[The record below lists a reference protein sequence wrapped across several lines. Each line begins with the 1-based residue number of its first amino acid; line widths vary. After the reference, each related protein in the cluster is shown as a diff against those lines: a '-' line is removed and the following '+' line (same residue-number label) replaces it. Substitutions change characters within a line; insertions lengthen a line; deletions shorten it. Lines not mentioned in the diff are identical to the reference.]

1 MQTDKIMVYSN
12 GTGMEAALKE
22 TERFAKYQELDRKS
36 AMRLRLLAEE
46 TLGMVKAI
54 TGAFNAKFW
63 LEKEGGECR
72 IHLEA
77 DTYMDDEKERELIA
91 ISTSGKNEANKGFMG
106 MIKNLFLSAYKGL
119 DEANRTHLDFGGSTV
134 MFGTLGMREVDA
146 LSNMNFEWSYLQYK
160 EGLEENKAENE
171 AAGEAWDE
179 LEKSIVG
186 NIADDV
192 RVSVRGDVVELV
204 ITKTF

>member
-12 GTGMEAALKE
+12 GTGMDAALKE
-22 TERFAKYQELDRKS
+22 AERFAGYQDLDHKS
-36 AMRLRLLAEE
+36 TLRLRLLAEE

-63 LEKEGGECR
+63 LEKEGDECR

-77 DTYMDDEKERELIA
+77 DTYMDDEKKQELI
-91 ISTSGKNEANKGFMG
+91 SVSSSGKNEANKGFMG

-119 DEANRTHLDFGGSTV
+119 SEANESQLDFGGSTV

-146 LSNMNFEWSYLQYK
+146 MSNLNFEWSYMQYR
-160 EGLEENKAENE
+160 EGLEESRQGDSAAE
-171 AAGEAWDE
+171 EAWDE
-179 LEKSIVG
+179 LEKSIVA

-192 RVSVRGDVVELV
+192 RVSVKGDIVQLV

>member
-12 GTGMEAALKE
+12 GTGIENALKE
-22 TERFAKYQELDRKS
+22 TERFAKYQDLDRKS

-63 LEKEGGECR
+63 LEKDGDTCK
-72 IHLEA
+72 IHLDA
-77 DTYMDDEKERELIA
+77 DTYMDDDKKRELIS
-91 ISTSGKNEANKGFMG
+91 ISSSGKNEANKGFMG
-106 MIKNLFLSAYKGL
+106 MVKNLFLAAMKGFE
-119 DEANRTHLDFGGSTV
+119 DANQAQIDFGDSTV

-146 LSNMNFEWSYLQYK
+146 ITNINYVWSYAQFK
-160 EGLEENKAENE
+160 ENVVENDAEN
-171 AAGEAWDE
+171 GSWDE

-192 RVSVRGDVVELV
+192 RVAVKGDIVELV
-204 ITKTF
+204 IMKKF